1 MRWENKV
8 RFDCLLC
15 R

>member
-8 RFDCLLC
+8 SFDCLLPQ
-15 R
+15 